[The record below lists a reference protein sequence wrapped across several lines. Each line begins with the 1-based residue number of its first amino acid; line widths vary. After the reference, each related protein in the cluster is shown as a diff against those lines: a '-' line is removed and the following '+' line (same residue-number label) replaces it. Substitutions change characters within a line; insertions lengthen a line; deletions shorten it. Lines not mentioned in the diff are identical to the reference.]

1 MRCPVCRAEVGPGP
15 ACRRCRAD
23 LSLLFSLEDQRQE
36 ALQKAYHALA
46 HGQGPSFLDCAQQV
60 HMMRRD
66 EESGRLL
73 ILGYLLCGDFAEAW
87 RLYSGRCQK
96 PQTPSAAEPRPIS

>member
-1 MRCPVCRAEVGPGP
+1 MRCPVCRADVGPGP

-23 LSLLFSLEDQRQE
+23 LSLLFSLEDHRQE
-36 ALQKAYHALA
+36 ALQKAHRALSR
-46 HGQGPSFLDCAQQV
+46 GQGASLLDCAQQV
-60 HMMRRD
+60 HILRRD

-87 RLYSGRCQK
+87 RLYSGHIQQS
-96 PQTPSAAEPRPIS
+96 QTPSPS